1 MPSVLRHLDAL
12 ASGAGFGARGA
23 PSARGEAGPAD
34 VAASVSSNTTASAG
48 ATAEPAPG
56 PVVNAPEGIGD
67 AESDGT
73 SSDVSSV
80 NTSDLSDLDE
90 EEAPTGVVA
99 TLAAAPSQ

>member
-1 MPSVLRHLDAL
+1 
-12 ASGAGFGARGA
+12 
-23 PSARGEAGPAD
+23 
-34 VAASVSSNTTASAG
+34 
-48 ATAEPAPG
+48 
-56 PVVNAPEGIGD
+56 VVNAPEGIGD